1 MRRVCAAGDG
11 LRVAAVGQTA
21 YEADASALR
30 TVWTDVCGRRMH
42 AVAIGEGVPVVLVH
56 GYGVSGAYM
65 LPLARSL
72 AGSCSAFV
80 PDLPGQGKSEQLR
93 GSVSLGEHADSL
105 GSWVEAN
112 ELIRPAIVANSM
124 GCQVVTELAVR
135 RPEVIG
141 PMVLVGPTVDPAR
154 RGRRHQLFS
163 ALRDSAREPLSL
175 IALAARDDLAAG
187 PRVLLST
194 ARAVLADRIEER
206 LPLIEQPTVVVHGDQ
221 DAFVG
226 REWAE
231 RVATLL
237 PRGRLRVVPGEPHA
251 VHYTRPELVAA
262 LVRELLVEEGKHRV
276 RQLPRSLEHR
286 HVPALE
292 VGEPG
297 VGQRLMPLIR
307 DVEGHEPVTLAPDE
321 QGRRVD
327 SRQLGS

>member
-1 MRRVCAAGDG
+1 M
-11 LRVAAVGQTA
+11 AAVGQIA
-21 YEADASALR
+21 CDADPSPLR
-30 TVWTDVCGRRMH
+30 TVWTEVRGARMH
-42 AVAIGEGVPVVLVH
+42 AVAIGAGAPVVLVH

-72 AGSCSAFV
+72 AGSFSAFV

-93 GSVSLGEHADSL
+93 GAISLAEQADSL
-105 GSWVEAN
+105 GAWVEAN
-112 ELIRPAIVANSM
+112 ELVRPAFVANSM

-135 RPEVIG
+135 RPEQVG

-163 ALRDSAREPLSL
+163 ALRDSAREPFSL
-175 IALAARDDLAAG
+175 IALAARDDFAAG

-237 PRGRLRVVPGEPHA
+237 PHGRLQVVPGEPHA

-262 LVRELLVEEGKHRV
+262 LVHELLVEEGEHRV
-276 RQLPRSLEHR
+276 GQLLRGFQHR
-286 HVPALE
+286 HVSALK
-292 VGEPG
+292 VGEPR
-297 VGQRLMPLIR
+297 VGQRLAPLFR
-307 DVEGHEPVTLAPDE
+307 DVERHEPVALAPDE
-321 QGRRVD
+321 QRRRAD
-327 SRQLGS
+327 GRQLST

>member
-1 MRRVCAAGDG
+1 
-11 LRVAAVGQTA
+11 VAAVAQIA
-21 YEADASALR
+21 YDEGASALR
-30 TVWTDVCGRRMH
+30 TVWTDVRGRRMH
-42 AVAIGEGVPVVLVH
+42 AVAIGMGGPVVLVH

-72 AGSCSAFV
+72 AGSFSAFV

-93 GSVSLGEHADSL
+93 GPVSLGEHADSL
-105 GSWVEAN
+105 GAWVEAN
-112 ELIRPAIVANSM
+112 ELVRPAFVANSM

-135 RPEVIG
+135 RPEQVG

-163 ALRDSAREPLSL
+163 ALRDSAREPFSL

-237 PRGRLRVVPGEPHA
+237 PRGRLQFVPGEPHA

-262 LVRELLVEEGKHRV
+262 LVHELLVEEGEHRV
-276 RQLPRSLEHR
+276 GQLAWGLEHR
-286 HVPALE
+286 HVPARE

-297 VGQRLMPLIR
+297 IGQSLPPLLGDMER
-307 DVEGHEPVTLAPDE
+307 NEPVALAPDE
-321 QGRRVD
+321 QRRRAD
-327 SRQLGS
+327 RRQLSA

>member
-1 MRRVCAAGDG
+1 M
-11 LRVAAVGQTA
+11 GQIA
-21 YEADASALR
+21 YDADPSALR
-30 TVWTDVCGRRMH
+30 TVWTDVRGRRMH
-42 AVAIGEGVPVVLVH
+42 AVAIGAGAPVVLVH

-72 AGSCSAFV
+72 AGFRAFV
-80 PDLPGQGKSEQLR
+80 PDLPGQGKSDQLR

-105 GSWVEAN
+105 GAWVEAN
-112 ELIRPAIVANSM
+112 ELVRPAFVANSM
-124 GCQVVTELAVR
+124 GCQVLTELAVR
-135 RPEVIG
+135 RPELVG

-163 ALRDSAREPLSL
+163 ALRDSAREPFSL

-226 REWAE
+226 RKWAE

-237 PRGRLRVVPGEPHA
+237 PRGRLQVVPGEPHA

-262 LVRELLVEEGKHRV
+262 LVNELLVEEGEHRV
-276 RQLPRSLEHR
+276 SQLARSLKHR
-286 HVPALE
+286 HVPALK

-297 VGQRLMPLIR
+297 VGQRLAPLFGDPER
-307 DVEGHEPVTLAPDE
+307 NEPVALAPDE
-321 QGRRVD
+321 QGRNANGRE
-327 SRQLGS
+327 LLA

>member
-1 MRRVCAAGDG
+1 
-11 LRVAAVGQTA
+11 VAAVGQIA
-21 YEADASALR
+21 YDADASALR
-30 TVWTDVCGRRMH
+30 TVWTDIRGRRMH
-42 AVAIGEGVPVVLVH
+42 AVAIGMGAPVVLVH

-72 AGSCSAFV
+72 AGSFSAYV
-80 PDLPGQGKSEQLR
+80 PDLPGQGKSEQLS
-93 GSVSLGEHADSL
+93 GAVTLGEHAESL
-105 GSWVEAN
+105 GAWVEAN
-112 ELIRPAIVANSM
+112 ELVRPAFVANSM
-124 GCQVVTELAVR
+124 GCQVLTELAVR
-135 RPEVIG
+135 RPELVG

-175 IALAARDDLAAG
+175 IALAARDDLTAG

-206 LPLIEQPTVVVHGDQ
+206 LPLIGQRTVVVHGDQ

-226 REWAE
+226 RDWAE

-237 PRGRLRVVPGEPHA
+237 PRGRLQVVPGEPHA

-262 LVRELLVEEGKHRV
+262 LVHELLVEEGEHRV
-276 RQLPRSLEHR
+276 GQLPWGLQHR
-286 HVPALE
+286 HVPAVE

-297 VGQRLMPLIR
+297 IGQRLPPLLR
-307 DVEGHEPVTLAPDE
+307 DVERHEPVALAPDE
-321 QGRRVD
+321 QRRGVD
-327 SRQLGS
+327 GRQLGS